1 VATCTHVAVVE
12 LTIPSDPEFVGVAR
26 LAVRAVGD
34 RLPLSIDDIEDIRL
48 AVGEACTAAIERAA
62 ERRESSST
70 VRIRCLVEPTRLVVE
85 VAGRA
90 SLESKPEPTSPPL
103 EIGEERQLGGL
114 LIELLMDEVQTI
126 QDPESGGEVVR
137 MTKYITNA
145 AR

>member
-1 VATCTHVAVVE
+1 VATCTQEAVVE

-34 RLPLSIDDIEDIRL
+34 RLPLSIEDIEDIRL

-62 ERRESSST
+62 ERREKSAT
-70 VRIRCLVEPTRLVVE
+70 VRIRCVIEPTRLVVE

-90 SLESKPEPTSPPL
+90 SPHSKPDPTISPL
-103 EIGEERQLGGL
+103 EVGEERHLGAL
-114 LIELLMDEVQTI
+114 LLELLMDEVQTTE
-126 QDPESGGEVVR
+126 DPETGEEVVR
-137 MTKYITNA
+137 LTKYIPSA